1 MKVVG
6 LTGGIGSGKST
17 VANVFK
23 FLGIPC
29 YSSDDRA
36 KMLYDV
42 PAIKNQV
49 IDVFGE
55 DVYKNN
61 RLNRAYLADQV
72 FADREKLNVLN
83 GIIHP
88 AVQEDF
94 ETWKLQQNAP
104 YILKEAAI
112 LFESGSY
119 KNCDRVILVTAP
131 IETRIERVIT
141 RDSSTRQAVLDRI
154 AKQWPDEQKIPL
166 ADFIIQN
173 DGNHSIIKQVVS
185 IDEKLIN
192 SLK

>member
-17 VANVFK
+17 VAKVFE

-36 KMLYDV
+36 KLLYNNSE
-42 PAIKNQV
+42 IKTQV
-49 IDVFGE
+49 IAVFGE

-94 ETWKLQQNAP
+94 EKWKSQQSTS

-119 KNCDRVILVTAP
+119 KNCDQVILVTAP
-131 IETRIERVIT
+131 IETRIERVMA
-141 RDSSTRQAVLDRI
+141 RDNSSREEVLARI
-154 AKQWPDEQKIPL
+154 AKQWPDQEKIPL
-166 ADFIIQN
+166 SDFIIRN
-173 DGNHSIIKQVVS
+173 DGNHSIIKQVMEVDQGLS
-185 IDEKLIN
+185 FN
-192 SLK
+192 